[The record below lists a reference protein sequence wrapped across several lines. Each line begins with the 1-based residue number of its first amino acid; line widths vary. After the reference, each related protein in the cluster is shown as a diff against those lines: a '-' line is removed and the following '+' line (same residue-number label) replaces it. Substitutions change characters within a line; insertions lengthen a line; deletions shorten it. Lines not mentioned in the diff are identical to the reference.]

1 MRAGL
6 AMAELPNFYFCAGR
20 LPPQMVAGM
29 ERSMLAGLQ
38 QRHLVTSLPHLT
50 PNLYEMAALTQE
62 LDTQVSPDITKLYN
76 NARTVLTSLQS
87 YFFLFEFLSI

>member
-1 MRAGL
+1 
-6 AMAELPNFYFCAGR
+6 
-20 LPPQMVAGM
+20 MVAGM

-62 LDTQVSPDITKLYN
+62 LDTQVGCFNHCIIIAFIKFLYSANALFFAHNTDKKL
-76 NARTVLTSLQS
+76 S
-87 YFFLFEFLSI
+87 

>member
-1 MRAGL
+1 
-6 AMAELPNFYFCAGR
+6 
-20 LPPQMVAGM
+20 MVAGM

-62 LDTQVSPDITKLYN
+62 LDTQVSRDNCFMHFRSHNTGLKLFC
-76 NARTVLTSLQS
+76 VKLTSA
-87 YFFLFEFLSI
+87 FLIDIKAKELLLSHNTDLKLLVV

>member
-1 MRAGL
+1 
-6 AMAELPNFYFCAGR
+6 
-20 LPPQMVAGM
+20 MVAGM

-62 LDTQVSPDITKLYN
+62 LDTQVDCFNHCIIIALI
-76 NARTVLTSLQS
+76 
-87 YFFLFEFLSI
+87 EFLYRANALFFAHKTDKKLF

>member
-1 MRAGL
+1 
-6 AMAELPNFYFCAGR
+6 
-20 LPPQMVAGM
+20 MVAGM

-62 LDTQVSPDITKLYN
+62 LDTQVSGHN
-76 NARTVLTSLQS
+76 LTIL
-87 YFFLFEFLSI
+87 LLCTLGLTTLA